1 MDNYSPRTKMMIN
14 KLADQS
20 ARGNIK
26 DEWTED
32 FIWDIKKKF
41 DAGYPLTVKQLK
53 KLGELFERN

>member
-1 MDNYSPRTKMMIN
+1 MDNYSPRTKMMID

-26 DEWTED
+26 DEWTEN

-41 DAGYPLTVKQLK
+41 DTGHCSFAFSNGWKS
-53 KLGELFERN
+53 G